1 MVNFMAVLNSL
12 NVISQL
18 KINKTA
24 ANNMYIACFS
34 KIINP
39 KVSVYLQ
46 ADFVSENPVGD
57 YVARQ
62 HT

>member
-1 MVNFMAVLNSL
+1 L
-12 NVISQL
+12 NVL
-18 KINKTA
+18 EKTNGNKKRNG
-24 ANNMYIACFS
+24 NNMYIACLSF
-34 KIINP
+34 IPNP

-46 ADFVSENPVGD
+46 ADFLTGNPVGD